1 MKPLYS
7 ANQSNYIDNYA
18 YQELEMHPIQLM
30 ENAATN
36 ITNQI
41 KLYLNN
47 VAPKTNKIAIFC
59 GTGNNGGD
67 GMAVARHLSSD
78 YDVSVFIVGD
88 EVKLTTENKKI
99 EGTIRNYK
107 TLKKLKNV
115 EIIFVD
121 EKKIELNYGYDVI
134 IDAMIGVGFYGELKE
149 PYKTLLGKIN
159 NYRSLKIA
167 IDIPT
172 GLDSDIGITCSDE
185 DLQNNCFIADLTV
198 TVGGAKIGTILSSKD
213 TNPCGEILIAPL
225 DIGLPPDIVSTN
237 FLLEI
242 TDVSKLIKP
251 RKSNTHKYHYG
262 KVYVVGGSKSM
273 PGAICLVSNAALKMG
288 AGLVYL
294 VTN

>member
-121 EKKIELNYGYDVI
+121 EKKIELNCGYDVI
-134 IDAMIGVGFYGELKE
+134 IDAIIGVGFYGELKE
-149 PYKTLLGKIN
+149 PYRTLLGKIN

-172 GLDSDIGITCSDE
+172 GLDSDTGIACSDG

-198 TVGGAKIGTILSSKD
+198 TVGGAKI
-213 TNPCGEILIAPL
+213 
-225 DIGLPPDIVSTN
+225 
-237 FLLEI
+237 
-242 TDVSKLIKP
+242 
-251 RKSNTHKYHYG
+251 
-262 KVYVVGGSKSM
+262 
-273 PGAICLVSNAALKMG
+273 
-288 AGLVYL
+288 
-294 VTN
+294 